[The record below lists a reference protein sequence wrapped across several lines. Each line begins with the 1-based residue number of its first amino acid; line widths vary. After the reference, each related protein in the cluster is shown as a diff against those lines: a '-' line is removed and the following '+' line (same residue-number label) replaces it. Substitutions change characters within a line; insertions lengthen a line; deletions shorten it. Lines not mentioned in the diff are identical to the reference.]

1 MKTIKITVESEE
13 AARSLIDIV
22 RDLDF
27 VTSIES
33 LDDNSPT
40 NVLKGNFASENEF
53 FAMCGFWKDRE
64 IAAEVIREQ
73 AWRKIKL

>member
-27 VTSIES
+27 VTTIES
-33 LDDNSPT
+33 LEDNNPT
-40 NVLKGNFASENEF
+40 EVPKGKFSSETEF
-53 FAMCGFWKDRE
+53 LGMCGLWKDRE
-64 IAAEVIREQ
+64 LSAEVIREQ
-73 AWRKIKL
+73 A